1 MRGGETT
8 NGVGLEI
15 NEITFLNSITTN
27 NDNRSS
33 KMCVV
38 DTIRSGNYLNDANS
52 KNEIILS
59 SFLVKSELRTN
70 FVKIQ
75 KQNTLQTNTNTNT
88 TLKISDAPQLH

>member
-1 MRGGETT
+1 MTT
-8 NGVGLEI
+8 
-15 NEITFLNSITTN
+15 
-27 NDNRSS
+27 DQA
-33 KMCVV
+33 KCVWW
-38 DTIRSGNYLNDANS
+38 IRYVYYLNDAKS